1 MGHPIYY
8 NNHVGKQQIYDNSIS
23 EDPKETEGWVDS
35 QDTVNYDSDTNYT
48 EEINTNT
55 QNLANRSLDFHI
67 NSLLKLNKEILL
79 NVKNLCVRT
88 LENSKHQNLI
98 DGVSFDIK
106 KNEIVGLIGESGSGK
121 SLTSLSI
128 LGLLEKN
135 KFNISGEIIF
145 NGNNLLDLDNNAM
158 MEIRGS
164 EISMIFQE
172 PMSALNPTMK
182 IGKQIFEVF
191 KAHKNLSFKNTTE
204 RIKKLIKKVKL
215 DNVENLLDK
224 YPHQISGGQKQRVMI
239 VMALS
244 CNPQLLIAD
253 EPTTA
258 LDVTIQK
265 EIIEIL
271 KNLQKSE
278 KLSILFISHDLRLVS
293 NISDKILIM
302 KNGKII
308 EQGSN
313 KNIINYPKENYTK
326 ALLSLIIH
334 DKKRLKKLPTVE
346 SFDKNFKE
354 EVETKKE
361 RNKRIKNIYSGKPI
375 LEIKNVSKFY
385 NTSKNLFR
393 NNKSFNAL
401 SQISLKLFK
410 GETLGLIGESGS
422 GKTTLSNAI
431 LKIHEF
437 EKGEILFKGK
447 DISKIKERELLEFRK
462 NVQIIFQDPY
472 ASLNPLQNIFQIIS
486 EPIKF
491 HRICLKNEVYEK
503 CKELISDVGL
513 NENFLSRYPHELSG
527 GQRQR
532 VCIARAI
539 SVNPE
544 VLICDESVSALDVS
558 IQATVLNLLN
568 LLKKKYNF
576 TYIFISHDLSVV
588 KYMSDK
594 IIVLYNGK
602 IVDYQDADLLFE
614 KPKDNYTKK
623 LIKASY

>member
-1 MGHPIYY
+1 M
-8 NNHVGKQQIYDNSIS
+8 
-23 EDPKETEGWVDS
+23 
-35 QDTVNYDSDTNYT
+35 
-48 EEINTNT
+48 
-55 QNLANRSLDFHI
+55 
-67 NSLLKLNKEILL
+67 KLNKKILL
-79 NVKNLCVRT
+79 NVNNLCVRT
-88 LENSKHQNLI
+88 TENLQHQNLI
-98 DGVSFDIK
+98 DKISFNIK
-106 KNEIVGLIGESGSGK
+106 KNEIVALIGESGSGK

-135 KFNISGEIIF
+135 KFNISGEITF

-182 IGKQIFEVF
+182 IGEQIFEVF
-191 KAHKNLSFKNTTE
+191 KAHKNLSFERTTE
-204 RIKKLIKKVKL
+204 RIKRLIKKVKL

-278 KLSILFISHDLRLVS
+278 KLSILFISHDLRLIS

-313 KNIINYPKENYTK
+313 KNIINSPKENYTK
-326 ALLSLIIH
+326 ALLSLIIN

-354 EVETKKE
+354 EAETKKE

-393 NNKSFNAL
+393 NNKSFKAL

-503 CKELISDVGL
+503 CKELIADVGL

>member
-1 MGHPIYY
+1 M
-8 NNHVGKQQIYDNSIS
+8 
-23 EDPKETEGWVDS
+23 
-35 QDTVNYDSDTNYT
+35 
-48 EEINTNT
+48 
-55 QNLANRSLDFHI
+55 
-67 NSLLKLNKEILL
+67 KLNKEILL

-354 EVETKKE
+354 EAETKKE

>member
-1 MGHPIYY
+1 M
-8 NNHVGKQQIYDNSIS
+8 
-23 EDPKETEGWVDS
+23 
-35 QDTVNYDSDTNYT
+35 
-48 EEINTNT
+48 
-55 QNLANRSLDFHI
+55 
-67 NSLLKLNKEILL
+67 KLNKEILL

-88 LENSKHQNLI
+88 LENSQHQNLI

-278 KLSILFISHDLRLVS
+278 KLSILFISHDLRLIS

-354 EVETKKE
+354 EAETKKE

-393 NNKSFNAL
+393 NNKSFKAL

>member
-1 MGHPIYY
+1 M
-8 NNHVGKQQIYDNSIS
+8 
-23 EDPKETEGWVDS
+23 
-35 QDTVNYDSDTNYT
+35 
-48 EEINTNT
+48 
-55 QNLANRSLDFHI
+55 
-67 NSLLKLNKEILL
+67 KLNKEILL

-98 DGVSFDIK
+98 DKISFNIK
-106 KNEIVGLIGESGSGK
+106 KNEIVALVGESGSGK

-182 IGKQIFEVF
+182 IGEQIFEVF
-191 KAHKNLSFKNTTE
+191 KAHKNLSFERTTE
-204 RIKKLIKKVKL
+204 RIKRLIKKVKL

-278 KLSILFISHDLRLVS
+278 KLSILFISHDLRLIS

-313 KNIINYPKENYTK
+313 KNIINSPKENYTK
-326 ALLSLIIH
+326 ALLSLIIN

-354 EVETKKE
+354 EAETKKE

-393 NNKSFNAL
+393 NNKSFKAL

-503 CKELISDVGL
+503 CKELIADVGL

>member
-1 MGHPIYY
+1 MKP
-8 NNHVGKQQIYDNSIS
+8 NKN
-23 EDPKETEGWVDS
+23 TLL
-35 QDTVNYDSDTNYT
+35 
-48 EEINTNT
+48 EINNLNISIA
-55 QNLANRSLDFHI
+55 QNQSSKSL
-67 NSLLKLNKEILL
+67 
-79 NVKNLCVRT
+79 VKN
-88 LENSKHQNLI
+88 I
-98 DGVSFDIK
+98 SFKIK
-106 KNEIVGLIGESGSGK
+106 KNEIIGLIGESGSGK
-121 SLTSLSI
+121 SLTSLAI
-128 LGLLEKN
+128 L
-135 KFNISGEIIF
+135 
-145 NGNNLLDLDNNAM
+145 NLLNKDKFKVTGEVLFKGNDLLKISEEEMLKN
-158 MEIRGS
+158 RGA

-182 IGKQIFEVF
+182 IGYQLYEMY
-191 KAHKNLSFKNTTE
+191 KAHQNKSFLEITN

-215 DNVENLLDK
+215 EGVENLFEK
-224 YPHQISGGQKQRVMI
+224 YPHEISGGQKQRVMI

-244 CNPQLLIAD
+244 CNPKLLIAD

-278 KLSILFISHDLRLVS
+278 NLSILFISHDLRLVS

-302 KNGKII
+302 RNGKIV

-313 KNIINYPKENYTK
+313 KSIFNSPKENYTK
-326 ALLSLIIH
+326 ALLSLIIN
-334 DKKRLKKLPTVE
+334 DKKRLKRLPTVE
-346 SFDKNFKE
+346 SFDKNLKE
-354 EVETKKE
+354 EAETKSE
-361 RNKRIKNIYSGKPI
+361 RKNRLKNIYSGKPI
-375 LEIKNVSKFY
+375 LEIRNVSKFY

-393 NNKSFNAL
+393 NNKGFKAL
-401 SQISLKLFK
+401 SKISLKLFK

-437 EKGEILFKGK
+437 EEGEILFKGK
-447 DISKIKERELLEFRK
+447 DISKIKEKELLEFKK

-491 HRICLKNEVYEK
+491 HRICSNDGVYEK
-503 CKELISDVGL
+503 CKELINDVGL
-513 NENFLSRYPHELSG
+513 NETFLSRFPHELSG

-539 SVNPE
+539 SVNPQ

-594 IIVLYNGK
+594 IVVLYNGE

-614 KPKDNYTKK
+614 KPKDNYTKR
-623 LIKASY
+623 LIKASS

>member
-1 MGHPIYY
+1 M
-8 NNHVGKQQIYDNSIS
+8 
-23 EDPKETEGWVDS
+23 
-35 QDTVNYDSDTNYT
+35 
-48 EEINTNT
+48 
-55 QNLANRSLDFHI
+55 
-67 NSLLKLNKEILL
+67 KLNKEILL
-79 NVKNLCVRT
+79 NVNNLCVRT
-88 LENSKHQNLI
+88 IENSQHQNLI

-121 SLTSLSI
+121 SLTSLNI

-135 KFNISGEIIF
+135 KFDISGEIIF

-158 MEIRGS
+158 IKIRGA

-182 IGKQIFEVF
+182 IGEQIFEVF
-191 KAHKNLSFKNTTE
+191 KAHKNLSFEHTTK

-271 KNLQKSE
+271 KDLQKSE

-302 KNGKII
+302 RNGKII

-313 KNIINYPKENYTK
+313 KNILNYPKENYTK

-354 EVETKKE
+354 EAETKKE

-393 NNKSFNAL
+393 NNKSFKAL

-491 HRICLKNEVYEK
+491 HRICLKNEVFEK

>member
-1 MGHPIYY
+1 M
-8 NNHVGKQQIYDNSIS
+8 
-23 EDPKETEGWVDS
+23 
-35 QDTVNYDSDTNYT
+35 
-48 EEINTNT
+48 
-55 QNLANRSLDFHI
+55 
-67 NSLLKLNKEILL
+67 KLNKEIIL
-79 NVKNLCVRT
+79 NVNNLCVKT
-88 LENSKHQNLI
+88 TENSQHQNLI
-98 DGVSFDIK
+98 DGVSLDIK

-135 KFNISGEIIF
+135 KFDISGEIIF

-182 IGKQIFEVF
+182 IGEQIFEVF
-191 KAHKNLSFKNTTE
+191 KAHKNLSFEHTTK

-271 KNLQKSE
+271 KDLQKSE

-302 KNGKII
+302 RNGKII

-313 KNIINYPKENYTK
+313 KNILNYPKENYTK
-326 ALLSLIIH
+326 ALLSLIIN

-346 SFDKNFKE
+346 SFNKNFKE
-354 EVETKKE
+354 EAETEKE
-361 RNKRIKNIYSGKPI
+361 RNKRIKNIYSVKPI

-385 NTSKNLFR
+385 NTSKSLFR
-393 NNKSFNAL
+393 NNKSFKAL

-491 HRICLKNEVYEK
+491 HRICLKNEVFEK

>member
-1 MGHPIYY
+1 M
-8 NNHVGKQQIYDNSIS
+8 
-23 EDPKETEGWVDS
+23 
-35 QDTVNYDSDTNYT
+35 
-48 EEINTNT
+48 
-55 QNLANRSLDFHI
+55 
-67 NSLLKLNKEILL
+67 KLNKEILL

-88 LENSKHQNLI
+88 TENFKHQNLI
-98 DGVSFDIK
+98 DKISFNIK

-158 MEIRGS
+158 MEISGS

-278 KLSILFISHDLRLVS
+278 KLSILFISHDLRLIS
-293 NISDKILIM
+293 DISDKILIM

-326 ALLSLIIH
+326 ALLSLKIH

-393 NNKSFNAL
+393 NNKSFKAL

-472 ASLNPLQNIFQIIS
+472 DSLNPLQNIFQIIS

>member
-1 MGHPIYY
+1 M
-8 NNHVGKQQIYDNSIS
+8 
-23 EDPKETEGWVDS
+23 
-35 QDTVNYDSDTNYT
+35 
-48 EEINTNT
+48 
-55 QNLANRSLDFHI
+55 
-67 NSLLKLNKEILL
+67 KLNKKILL
-79 NVKNLCVRT
+79 NVNNLCVRT
-88 LENSKHQNLI
+88 TENLQHQNLI
-98 DGVSFDIK
+98 DKISFNIK
-106 KNEIVGLIGESGSGK
+106 KNEIVALIGESGSGK

-135 KFNISGEIIF
+135 KFNISGEITF

-158 MEIRGS
+158 MEIRGA

-182 IGKQIFEVF
+182 IGEQIFEVF

-204 RIKKLIKKVKL
+204 RIKRLIKKVKL

-278 KLSILFISHDLRLVS
+278 KLSILFISHDLRLIS

-313 KNIINYPKENYTK
+313 KNIINSPKENYTK
-326 ALLSLIIH
+326 ALLSLIIN

-354 EVETKKE
+354 EAETKKE

-393 NNKSFNAL
+393 NNKSFKAL

-503 CKELISDVGL
+503 CKELIADVGL

>member
-1 MGHPIYY
+1 M
-8 NNHVGKQQIYDNSIS
+8 
-23 EDPKETEGWVDS
+23 
-35 QDTVNYDSDTNYT
+35 
-48 EEINTNT
+48 
-55 QNLANRSLDFHI
+55 
-67 NSLLKLNKEILL
+67 KLNKKILL
-79 NVKNLCVRT
+79 NVNNLCVRT
-88 LENSKHQNLI
+88 TENLQHQNLI
-98 DGVSFDIK
+98 DKISFNIK
-106 KNEIVGLIGESGSGK
+106 KNEIVALIGESGSGK

-135 KFNISGEIIF
+135 KFNISGEITF

-182 IGKQIFEVF
+182 IGEQIFEVF
-191 KAHKNLSFKNTTE
+191 KAHKNLSFERTTE
-204 RIKKLIKKVKL
+204 RIKRLIKKVKL

-313 KNIINYPKENYTK
+313 KNIINSPKENYTK
-326 ALLSLIIH
+326 ALLSLIIN

-354 EVETKKE
+354 EAETKKE

-393 NNKSFNAL
+393 NNKSFKAL

>member
-1 MGHPIYY
+1 M
-8 NNHVGKQQIYDNSIS
+8 
-23 EDPKETEGWVDS
+23 
-35 QDTVNYDSDTNYT
+35 
-48 EEINTNT
+48 
-55 QNLANRSLDFHI
+55 
-67 NSLLKLNKEILL
+67 KLNKEILL
-79 NVKNLCVRT
+79 NVNNLCVRT
-88 LENSKHQNLI
+88 IENSQHQNLI

-204 RIKKLIKKVKL
+204 RIKKLIKKVRL

-354 EVETKKE
+354 EAETKKE

-393 NNKSFNAL
+393 NNKSFKAL

>member
-1 MGHPIYY
+1 M
-8 NNHVGKQQIYDNSIS
+8 
-23 EDPKETEGWVDS
+23 
-35 QDTVNYDSDTNYT
+35 
-48 EEINTNT
+48 
-55 QNLANRSLDFHI
+55 R
-67 NSLLKLNKEILL
+67 LNKKILL
-79 NVKNLCVRT
+79 NINNLCVRT
-88 LENSKHQNLI
+88 TENLQHQNLVDKI
-98 DGVSFDIK
+98 SFNIK
-106 KNEIVGLIGESGSGK
+106 KNEIVALIGESGSGK

-135 KFNISGEIIF
+135 KFNISGEITF

-182 IGKQIFEVF
+182 IGEQIFEVF
-191 KAHKNLSFKNTTE
+191 KAHKNLSFERTTE
-204 RIKKLIKKVKL
+204 RIKRLIKKVKL

-278 KLSILFISHDLRLVS
+278 KLSILFISHDLRLIS

-313 KNIINYPKENYTK
+313 KNIINSPKENYTK
-326 ALLSLIIH
+326 ALLSLIIN

-354 EVETKKE
+354 EAETKKE

-393 NNKSFNAL
+393 NNKSFKAL

>member
-1 MGHPIYY
+1 M
-8 NNHVGKQQIYDNSIS
+8 
-23 EDPKETEGWVDS
+23 
-35 QDTVNYDSDTNYT
+35 
-48 EEINTNT
+48 
-55 QNLANRSLDFHI
+55 
-67 NSLLKLNKEILL
+67 KLNKEILL
-79 NVKNLCVRT
+79 NVNNLCVRT
-88 LENSKHQNLI
+88 IENSQHQNLI

-393 NNKSFNAL
+393 NNKSFKAL

>member
-1 MGHPIYY
+1 M
-8 NNHVGKQQIYDNSIS
+8 
-23 EDPKETEGWVDS
+23 
-35 QDTVNYDSDTNYT
+35 
-48 EEINTNT
+48 
-55 QNLANRSLDFHI
+55 
-67 NSLLKLNKEILL
+67 KLNKEILL
-79 NVKNLCVRT
+79 NVNNLCVRT
-88 LENSKHQNLI
+88 IENSQHQNLI

-393 NNKSFNAL
+393 NNKSFKAL

-503 CKELISDVGL
+503 CKELIGDVGL

>member
-1 MGHPIYY
+1 M
-8 NNHVGKQQIYDNSIS
+8 
-23 EDPKETEGWVDS
+23 
-35 QDTVNYDSDTNYT
+35 
-48 EEINTNT
+48 
-55 QNLANRSLDFHI
+55 
-67 NSLLKLNKEILL
+67 KLNKKILL
-79 NVKNLCVRT
+79 NVNSLCVRAT
-88 LENSKHQNLI
+88 ENLQHQNLI
-98 DGVSFDIK
+98 DKISFNIK
-106 KNEIVGLIGESGSGK
+106 KNEIVALIGESGSGK

-135 KFNISGEIIF
+135 KFNISGEITF

-182 IGKQIFEVF
+182 IGEQIFEVF
-191 KAHKNLSFKNTTE
+191 KAHKNLSFDRTTE
-204 RIKKLIKKVKL
+204 RIKRLIKKVKL

-313 KNIINYPKENYTK
+313 KNIINSPKENYTK
-326 ALLSLIIH
+326 ALLSLIIN

-354 EVETKKE
+354 EAETKKE

-393 NNKSFNAL
+393 NNKSFKAL

-422 GKTTLSNAI
+422 GKTTLSNTI

-558 IQATVLNLLN
+558 IQARVLNLLN

>member
-1 MGHPIYY
+1 M
-8 NNHVGKQQIYDNSIS
+8 
-23 EDPKETEGWVDS
+23 
-35 QDTVNYDSDTNYT
+35 
-48 EEINTNT
+48 
-55 QNLANRSLDFHI
+55 
-67 NSLLKLNKEILL
+67 KLNKEILL

-182 IGKQIFEVF
+182 IGEQIFEVF
-191 KAHKNLSFKNTTE
+191 KAHKNLSFERTTE
-204 RIKKLIKKVKL
+204 RIKRLIKKVKL

-393 NNKSFNAL
+393 NNKSFKAL

>member
-1 MGHPIYY
+1 M
-8 NNHVGKQQIYDNSIS
+8 
-23 EDPKETEGWVDS
+23 
-35 QDTVNYDSDTNYT
+35 
-48 EEINTNT
+48 
-55 QNLANRSLDFHI
+55 
-67 NSLLKLNKEILL
+67 KLNKEILL

-204 RIKKLIKKVKL
+204 RIKKLIKKVRL

-385 NTSKNLFR
+385 NTSKNLFK

>member
-1 MGHPIYY
+1 M
-8 NNHVGKQQIYDNSIS
+8 
-23 EDPKETEGWVDS
+23 
-35 QDTVNYDSDTNYT
+35 
-48 EEINTNT
+48 
-55 QNLANRSLDFHI
+55 
-67 NSLLKLNKEILL
+67 KLNKEILL

-393 NNKSFNAL
+393 NNKSFKAL

-503 CKELISDVGL
+503 CKELIADVGL